1 MRSISP
7 DNEKEYPSMLK
18 SLLASMAVILQ
29 EKCDYFME
37 RP

>member
-7 DNEKEYPSMLK
+7 DNEKEYLSILK
-18 SLLASMAVILQ
+18 SPSASMVAILQ

>member
-1 MRSISP
+1 MSSISP
-7 DNEKEYPSMLK
+7 GNEKEYPSMLK
-18 SLLASMAVILQ
+18 SPSASMVAMLQ